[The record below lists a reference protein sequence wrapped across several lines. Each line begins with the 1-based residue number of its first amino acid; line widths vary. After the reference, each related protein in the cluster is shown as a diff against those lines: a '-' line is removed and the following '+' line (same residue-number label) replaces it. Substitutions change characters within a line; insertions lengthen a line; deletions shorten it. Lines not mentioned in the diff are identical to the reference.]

1 MLSFEDFSFKEYD
14 SCTLCP
20 KNCKVNRNKGEKGF
34 CRETRDLRLAW
45 AGLHF
50 GEEPPITGAGGSGTI
65 FVTGCNLRCSFCQN
79 YQISQEGMGKAV
91 SLEEFVNL
99 CFVLEKEGAENIN
112 IVTGSHAI
120 PAIALGLKE
129 AKNRGLKIPAVW
141 NSSAYETEEAISL
154 LSDCIDGWLP
164 DLKTLNPQISSQI
177 FYAPDYPETATRAI
191 LKMAGLSPLKI
202 CMENKKKY
210 PLGKLYSGV
219 IVRHLA
225 LPSRIADSK
234 AVLRW
239 FAKNLR
245 GRALISVMTQYTPVK
260 RTSGIK
266 NYSLFENRMLNLKE
280 DETLKDLLSSL
291 KIDEGFYQELVA
303 SDDWLPDF
311 NRVQTFSSELSKP
324 LWHWKQIS

>member
-79 YQISQEGMGKAV
+79 YQISQEGMGRAV

-120 PAIALGLKE
+120 PAIALGLTE
-129 AKNRGLKIPAVW
+129 AKGRGLKIPVVW
-141 NSSAYETEEAISL
+141 NSSAYEAEEAISL
-154 LSDCIDGWLP
+154 LSDCVDGWLP
-164 DLKTLNPQISSQI
+164 DLKTLNPQISSQV

-191 LKMAGLSPLKI
+191 LKMACLSPLKI
-202 CMENKKKY
+202 GTENKEKY

-239 FAKNLR
+239 FAKNLK

-280 DETLKDLLSSL
+280 DETLKDILSSL

>member
-99 CFVLEKEGAENIN
+99 CFMLEKEGAENIN

-129 AKNRGLKIPAVW
+129 AKDRGLKIPVVW

-154 LSDCIDGWLP
+154 LSDCVDGWLP
-164 DLKTLNPQISSQI
+164 DLKTLNPQISSQV

-202 CMENKKKY
+202 GTENKEKY

-225 LPSRIADSK
+225 LPSRIADSR

-260 RTSGIK
+260 RTAGIK

-311 NRVQTFSSELSKP
+311 NREQTFSSELSKP

>member
-79 YQISQEGMGKAV
+79 YQISQEGMGRAV

-129 AKNRGLKIPAVW
+129 AKDRGLKIPVVW

-154 LSDCIDGWLP
+154 LSDCVDGWLP
-164 DLKTLNPQISSQI
+164 DLKTLNPQISSQV

-219 IVRHLA
+219 IIRHLA
-225 LPSRIADSK
+225 LPSRIADSR

-311 NRVQTFSSELSKP
+311 NREQTFSSKLSKP

>member
-79 YQISQEGMGKAV
+79 YQISQEGMGRAV

-129 AKNRGLKIPAVW
+129 AKGRGLKIPVVW

-154 LSDCIDGWLP
+154 LSDCVDGWLP
-164 DLKTLNPQISSQI
+164 DLKTLNPQISSQV

-202 CMENKKKY
+202 CMENKEKY

-225 LPSRIADSK
+225 LPSRIADSR

-260 RTSGIK
+260 RTDGIK
-266 NYSLFENRMLNLKE
+266 NYSLFENRMLIPEE
-280 DETLKDLLSSL
+280 DETLKALLSSL

>member
-1 MLSFEDFSFKEYD
+1 
-14 SCTLCP
+14 
-20 KNCKVNRNKGEKGF
+20 
-34 CRETRDLRLAW
+34 
-45 AGLHF
+45 
-50 GEEPPITGAGGSGTI
+50 
-65 FVTGCNLRCSFCQN
+65 
-79 YQISQEGMGKAV
+79 MGRAV

-129 AKNRGLKIPAVW
+129 AKDRGLKIPAVW

-154 LSDCIDGWLP
+154 LSDCVDGWLP
-164 DLKTLNPQISSQI
+164 DLKTLNPQISSQV

-202 CMENKKKY
+202 CMENKEKY

-225 LPSRIADSK
+225 LPSRIADSR

-260 RTSGIK
+260 RTDGIK
-266 NYSLFENRMLNLKE
+266 NYSLFENRMLMPEEDENLKA
-280 DETLKDLLSSL
+280 LLSSL

-311 NRVQTFSSELSKP
+311 NRIQTFSSKLSKP
-324 LWHWKQIS
+324 LWHWK